1 MQHSEL
7 GAENTNEVVSE
18 FFLQQLIFTETFA
31 NYKYRLKENSITL
44 SSHCNLRVSKL
55 LSLRRLTR
63 EHPTPFFLIGLQ
75 LIKMMIF
82 LMESLYCIL

>member
-18 FFLQQLIFTETFA
+18 SFLQQLISLETFA
-31 NYKYRLKENSITL
+31 NYVYRLNVNSITL
-44 SSHCNLRVSKL
+44 SSHCNLRVSKS
-55 LSLRRLTR
+55 LSSRRLIR
-63 EHPTPFFLIGLQ
+63 EHPMPFFLIGLQ

-82 LMESLYCIL
+82 LMESLYFIL